1 MPAQE
6 NGLQFQDLQLDSD
19 WSKYKRL
26 FELMPCLVTVQD
38 RSLRLVTC
46 NQRFEARFG
55 AAQGQYCFEA
65 YKGRSRKCE
74 DCPVELTFETGR
86 SHCSEESGYVQGS
99 QEANWLVTTAPIR
112 NAAGQ
117 VQAVLEMC
125 QDITDRKR
133 LEQDLQLSEQKYWA
147 IFNNI
152 PNPLFVL
159 DQQTLSIL
167 DCNDLAASNF
177 AYPKQ
182 ELLGKSFL
190 DLFLEKEKS
199 HYKSLLQHVSYI
211 SQAKQQTKEGGTI
224 YTAIRVSPFEYAGRS
239 TYLVT
244 SSDITKRLE
253 TEQKLIQ
260 SSKMATLGEMAS
272 GVAHELNQPLTVIRT
287 ACNYLRKKCL
297 AEGLDIDTACGM
309 LQEIDTSVERSSKII
324 SHLRE
329 FSRKPDMELELV
341 QINTVIEK
349 ALEMFSQQLK
359 LREIRVET
367 ELEDD
372 LPLIQGEPVQLEQVF
387 INLLINSRD
396 AIEQAWKEGLREHGE
411 KKLIRIQSR
420 AAQGQVKV
428 WVEDNGCGVP
438 KGVMERIFEPFFTT
452 KEVGSGTGLGLSISY
467 RIVRDCL
474 GRLELDPEVSQ
485 GTRFVLSFPAAQCE
499 L

>member
-6 NGLQFQDLQLDSD
+6 NRLEFQDLQLDSD

-38 RSLRLVTC
+38 RGLRLISY
-46 NQRFEARFG
+46 NQRFEERFG
-55 AAQGQYCFEA
+55 PAQGQYCFVA
-65 YKGRSRKCE
+65 YKGRSQKCSQ
-74 DCPVELTFETGR
+74 CPVEMTFETGR

-99 QEANWLVTTAPIR
+99 QQANWLVTTAPIR
-112 NAAGQ
+112 NSQGE
-117 VQAVLEMC
+117 VEAVLEMC
-125 QDITDRKR
+125 QDITDRKM
-133 LEQDLQLSEQKYWA
+133 LEQDLQISEQKYWA

-152 PNPLFVL
+152 PNPVFVL
-159 DQQTLSIL
+159 DQESLGIL
-167 DCNDLAASNF
+167 DCNDLAASLF
-177 AYPKQ
+177 AYSKQ
-182 ELLGKSFL
+182 ELLQKGFL
-190 DLFLEKEKS
+190 DLFLAKERA
-199 HYKSLLQHVSYI
+199 HYQRLLHSASYI
-211 SQAKQQTKEGGTI
+211 SQAKQQSREGNII
-224 YTAIRVSPFEYAGRS
+224 YTAIRVSPFEYAGRR

-272 GVAHELNQPLTVIRT
+272 GVAHELNQPLTVIKT
-287 ACNYLRKKCL
+287 ACNYLQKKCL
-297 AEGLDIDTACGM
+297 TQELDADAACCM
-309 LQEIDTSVERSSKII
+309 LQEVDSSVERASKII

-341 QINTVIEK
+341 QINTVIQK

-359 LREIRVET
+359 LREIKVET
-367 ELEDD
+367 DLEED
-372 LPLIQGEPVQLEQVF
+372 LPLLQGEPVQLEQVF

-396 AIEQAWKEGLREHGE
+396 AIEQAWKDNPAGRQE
-411 KKLIRIQSR
+411 KRIRILSR
-420 AAQGQVKV
+420 ADQGQVKV
-428 WVEDNGCGVP
+428 WVQDNGCGVP
-438 KGVMERIFEPFFTT
+438 KGIRERIFEPFFTT

-474 GRLELDPEVSQ
+474 GRLELDSSTSEGV
-485 GTRFVLSFPAAQCE
+485 RFVLTFPAAQCE